1 MRNLI
6 NFITRHY
13 FFFLFAL
20 LQVVAMMLIV
30 QNNTYQRSFFINSS
44 NLIAGNIYRMQ
55 SGITQY
61 FSLRSVNKQLMD
73 ENTRLRSQIPGTY
86 LTTDQNI
93 FTFRDTLHQRQFQY
107 LNARVINNTVRN
119 RNNHM
124 TINKGRLHGIRPDMG
139 VIGPN
144 GVIGIVKDVSGNFSS
159 VISLLHSDMQISA
172 KIKKNN
178 HLGTILWEGFDHR
191 KVTMLYIPPHVELEK
206 GDTIITSGFS
216 QIFPEGIAI
225 GVIDEFEVR
234 RGDNF
239 YTIDV
244 KLFTDFN
251 KLGYVHVVQNIFREE
266 IDLLETMNG
275 AGN

>member
-30 QNNTYQRSFFINSS
+30 QNNTYHRSFFINSS
-44 NLIAGNIYRMQ
+44 NYIAGNIYRMQ

-61 FSLRSVNKQLMD
+61 FSLRSINEQLME

-86 LTTDQNI
+86 LTTDQNV

-107 LNARVINNTVRN
+107 INARVINNSVRN

-124 TINKGRLHGIRPDMG
+124 TLNKGRLHGIRPDMG
-139 VIGPN
+139 VIGSN
-144 GVIGIVKDVSGNFSS
+144 GVLGIVKDVSGNFSS

-239 YTIDV
+239 YTIYIE
-244 KLFTDFN
+244 LLTDFN
-251 KLGYVHVVQNIFREE
+251 KLEYVHVVQNIFRDE
-266 IDLLETMNG
+266 IDGLETLSG